1 MQSFFNFS
9 ALHFN
14 FWDVLDVV
22 LVAFLIYQLY
32 NLIRGTIA
40 ANIFIGLAIIFVLG
54 FLVKALHMQLLTAIL
69 SKFVDIGPIVLVI
82 VFQQEVRRFLLLV
95 GKSASLQRNKAWW
108 QYFFGKAEA
117 ERNNYAR
124 IKPIIDACKVL
135 KQTRTG
141 ALIVFTKYYDE
152 QFFQN
157 SCEVIDGKISKRL
170 LESIFQKTSP
180 LHDGAVVISEN
191 KIKSA
196 SCILPLTDKTDLPPQ
211 FGLRHRAG
219 IGVTESNEATAIIVF
234 LRLLFLMYIK
244 TSNHYKK
251 SRVIPGFFYNDT
263 QSIASLRHY
272 YLASCI
278 SFTASSTALTEASS
292 FNFCRPGFIW

>member
-1 MQSFFNFS
+1 MQSLFNFS
-9 ALHFN
+9 SLHFN
-14 FWDVLDVV
+14 FWDVIDVL
-22 LVAFLIYQLY
+22 LVTFLMYQLY
-32 NLIRGTIA
+32 NLVKGTIA
-40 ANIFIGLAIIFVLG
+40 ANIVIGI
-54 FLVKALHMQLLTAIL
+54 AIL
-69 SKFVDIGPIVLVI
+69 YVIAVLVPAKMSMIKAVLNKFVEIGPILLTVI
-82 VFQQEVRRFLLLV
+82 FQQEIRRFLLLV

-117 ERNNYAR
+117 EKNNFAR
-124 IKPIIDACKVL
+124 IKPIIDACKIL

-180 LHDGAVVISEN
+180 LHDGAVVISDN

-219 IGVTESNEATAIIVF
+219 IGVTESNEATAIIVSEETGEIS
-234 LRLLFLMYIK
+234 YAK
-244 TSNHYKK
+244 QG
-251 SRVIPGFFYNDT
+251 RVKMN
-263 QSIASLRHY
+263 
-272 YLASCI
+272 I
-278 SFTASSTALTEASS
+278 SFAELEKLLNKD
-292 FNFCRPGFIW
+292 F